1 MIKIIKKFTF
11 GLVIITLVSM
21 NINQCVFAATDNN
34 VEAAKNSIYENLKNF
49 ETRFSIDYVG
59 DNVLDMVNDVAKKD
73 DYLNILIND
82 FDFKAEDGYSIINVK
97 YNTTSDQEN
106 FVSNK
111 STEIVNSIITS
122 NMSDVDKVKAINEY
136 LINSFDFDNNKNA
149 KNAYLALNQKKAP
162 SQGYAMTASKLF
174 TEAGIENK
182 IVIGVLNSKEYAW
195 NLVKINGQW
204 YNLNIAKNDSTGDKN
219 KFFLKSDA
227 YLINEGFVWNSKEY
241 PKCPSNY
248 ELSEKTSVNSN
259 AEVQNTNKENNIEN
273 NKSKEISIDSD
284 NNKTAKEEPKTEDD
298 TSAKEVSNSNN
309 QKNDLTEEV
318 SNDVDSKNDT
328 NIKDSVDS
336 NAKDNTNTDKE
347 NLDVN
352 AWYEKDNS
360 WYFRNTSGENST
372 GWIEV
377 KGSWYYL
384 GTDGKMKT
392 GWVEAN
398 GKWYYLDSNGKM
410 QTGWKEISGKW
421 YYFLS
426 SGEMA
431 AHTVVNG
438 YLLNSNGVLIK

>member
-1 MIKIIKKFTF
+1 MIKRIKKFTF
-11 GLVIITLVSM
+11 GLVIATLVST

-34 VEAAKNSIYENLKNF
+34 VETAKNSIYENLKNF

-59 DNVLDMVNDVAKKD
+59 DNVLDIVNDAAKKD
-73 DYLNILIND
+73 DYLSVLIKD
-82 FDFKAEDGYSIINVK
+82 FDFKTEDGYSIINVK
-97 YNTTSDQEN
+97 YNTTSDQES

-122 NMSDVDKVKAINEY
+122 NMSEVDKVKAINEY
-136 LINSFDFDNNKNA
+136 LINSFEFDNSKNA
-149 KNAYLALNQKKAP
+149 NNAYLALNQKKAP
-162 SQGYAMTASKLF
+162 SQGYAMTASKIL
-174 TEAGIENK
+174 TKAGIENK
-182 IVIGVLNSKEYAW
+182 IVIGLLNSKEYAW
-195 NLVKINGQW
+195 NLVKVNGQW
-204 YNLNIAKNDSTGDKN
+204 YNLNIAENDSTGDKN

-227 YLINEGFVWNSKEY
+227 YLINEGFIWNSKEY
-241 PKCPSNY
+241 PKCTSDY
-248 ELSEKTSVNSN
+248 ELSTKTSVNSST
-259 AEVQNTNKENNIEN
+259 EIQYESKENAIEN
-273 NKSKEISIDSD
+273 NNPTETSINSD
-284 NNKTAKEEPKTEDD
+284 NNKTVKEESKTEDR
-298 TSAKEVSNSNN
+298 TSTEEVSDSNN
-309 QKNDLTEEV
+309 QKNDSTGEV
-318 SNDVDSKNDT
+318 SNNVDSKNNT
-328 NIKDSVDS
+328 NIKDSVEQ
-336 NAKDNTNTDKE
+336 NVKDNTNTDKE
-347 NLDVN
+347 SLDVN

-360 WYFRNTSGENST
+360 WYFRNASGENST